1 MVGSFSEDAISKFR
15 DAMLN
20 AGQQTNM
27 PSRGQASTF
36 VEEKEYKWVRNP
48 QTGKLEITDGKPV
61 EPKAPAKGKGKDMK
75 LPKGATQPKAEGVTD
90 VVRQAQRKGNTKA
103 AAKQVTDTGKK
114 AQQANLNKIEVQK
127 RVS

>member
-1 MVGSFSEDAISKFR
+1 
-15 DAMLN
+15 MLN
-20 AGQQTNM
+20 SGQQTNM

-36 VEEKEYKWVRNP
+36 EEKKLKWVRDP
-48 QTGKLEITDGKPV
+48 ITGELKVTDGKPV
-61 EPKAPAKGKGKDMK
+61 DPKAPAKGKGKDMK

-90 VVRQAQRKGNTKA
+90 AVRQAQRKGNIKA